1 MKESDQLNS
10 NDTIDLS
17 SIHKNWFGQLIL
29 SSCPT
34 INRKVEPFFL
44 ENLLIEYRSRR
55 VKLVVTLLDSNEI
68 EDLEIISF
76 SKLLM
81 DNGFNWIHCPIR
93 DRSTCNDQKKIRTLL
108 EDIKEVLKQNDS
120 VLIHCHAGLGRT
132 GLLAATFLVSMGLT
146 ADSAIKTIRK
156 TRPGSIE
163 TIEQERYIEEWN
175 FRFK

>member
-1 MKESDQLNS
+1 MSS
-10 NDTIDLS
+10 NDTIELS
-17 SIHKNWFGQLIL
+17 DINKNWFGRLIL

-34 INRKVEPFFL
+34 INRQVEPSFL
-44 ENLLIEYRSRR
+44 ENLLIEYKQRR
-55 VKLVVTLLDSNEI
+55 VKLVVTLLDFNEI
-68 EDLEIISF
+68 EDLGIISF
-76 SKLLM
+76 STFLM

-93 DRSTCNDQKKIRTLL
+93 DRSTCSDQKRIRTLL
-108 EDIKEVLKQNDS
+108 EDIKEVLKSDKS

-146 ADSAIKTIRK
+146 ADSAIKTIRE

-163 TIEQERYIEEWN
+163 TTEQERYVKEWN